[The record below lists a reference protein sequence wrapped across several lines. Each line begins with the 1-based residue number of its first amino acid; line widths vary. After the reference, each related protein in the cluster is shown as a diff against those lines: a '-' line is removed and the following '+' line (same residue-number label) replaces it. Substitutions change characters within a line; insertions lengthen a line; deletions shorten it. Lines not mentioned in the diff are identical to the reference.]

1 MIFLQQKHY
10 FKEHFMKKRF
20 LLSLSLAASLLCA
33 EDNGFFVSA
42 GYQIGEA
49 VQMVKNTGELKN
61 LNDKYEQLNQY
72 LNQVASLRQSIKN
85 ANNYE
90 LVKQSISNL
99 ISFANNNSQNKDLS
113 PIYSS
118 TQAVLTSILAFWTL
132 YAGNALTF
140 NVEGLTTSTSQ
151 NGQGFSN
158 VPLTAKCS
166 QPDSK
171 NCMPI
176 ATYQKMKNLAESLQK
191 AQGTL
196 CALNENGCN
205 TANQDQGATIS
216 SALNTAKEL
225 MDLISATNT
234 NMDWSKI
241 KINGLLVPS
250 EVRGDKNGS
259 TTKYE
264 GKITSN
270 NPVTSYALFQN
281 IYKMLPYLQESLKLS
296 EQNKSKSDGL
306 QGQVTGDNTNPNYD
320 KEIYNFAQNQQ
331 TILSNAKS
339 IFNLFNSIPKDQFE
353 YLQVGYLKIPP
364 LGTTPTKP
372 YRKNVNLNAE
382 IDSIQRNVSYY
393 GNRIDSALSV
403 AKDVYNLKSNQAQIV
418 AAYNGAKNL
427 SQEISQLP
435 HNQVNTKDIVT
446 LPYDK
451 NAPAAGQ
458 YNYQINQEQASNL
471 SQALA
476 AMSNN
481 PFKKVGMISSQNNNG
496 ALNGLGVQVGYKQ
509 FFGESKRWGLRYYGF
524 FDYNHGYIKSSFFNS
539 SSDIWTYGGGSDL
552 LVNFINDSVTRKN
565 NKLSVG
571 LFGGIQ
577 LAGTTWL
584 NSQYV
589 NLTALNNPYSAK
601 VNTSNF
607 QFLFNLGLRTNLATA
622 KKEDSE
628 HSAQHG
634 IELGIKIPTIN
645 TNYYSFLGAKL
656 EYRRLYSVYLN
667 YVFAY

>member
-1 MIFLQQKHY
+1 
-10 FKEHFMKKRF
+10 MKKTI
-20 LLSLSLAASLLCA
+20 LLSLSLASSLLHA
-33 EDNGFFVSA
+33 EDNGFFMSA

-49 VQMVKNTGELKN
+49 VQTVKNTGELKN

-72 LNQVASLRQSIKN
+72 LNQVASLKQSIQN
-85 ANNYE
+85 ANNIE
-90 LVKQSISNL
+90 LVNSSLNDLK
-99 ISFANNNSQNKDLS
+99 SFTNNNYNSTTQS
-113 PIYSS
+113 PIFNAV
-118 TQAVLTSILAFWTL
+118 QAVITSVLGFWSL
-132 YAGNALTF
+132 YAGNYFTF
-140 NVEGLTTSTSQ
+140 FVGNKNTRGPANVQGNPPFTTII
-151 NGQGFSN
+151 
-158 VPLTAKCS
+158 
-166 QPDSK
+166 K
-171 NCMPI
+171 NCSGLENCAMDQT
-176 ATYQKMKNLAESLQK
+176 TYDKMKKLAEDLQAAQTNPTTK
-191 AQGTL
+191 ANNL
-196 CALNENGCN
+196 CALSGCN
-205 TANQDQGATIS
+205 ATQGQNPS
-216 SALNTAKEL
+216 STVSNALNLAQQL
-225 MDLISATNT
+225 MDLIANT
-234 NMDWSKI
+234 KTAMMWKNI
-241 KINGLLVPS
+241 VINGVS
-250 EVRGDKNGS
+250 NASGA
-259 TTKYE
+259 
-264 GKITSN
+264 ITSTNYPTQYAVFN
-270 NPVTSYALFQN
+270 NIKAMIPILQQAVTLSQSNNN
-281 IYKMLPYLQESLKLS
+281 IAGNLQA
-296 EQNKSKSDGL
+296 QA
-306 QGQVTGDNTNPNYD
+306 TGSQTNPEFAKD
-320 KEIYNFAQNQQ
+320 IYNLAQNQKQ
-331 TILSNAKS
+331 VLSYAKD
-339 IFNLFNSIPKDQFE
+339 IFNLFNSIPAEQYK
-353 YLQVGYLKIPP
+353 YLEKAYLKIPN
-364 LGTTPTKP
+364 LGSTPTNP
-372 YRKNVNLNAE
+372 YRQVVNLNKEVQA
-382 IDSIQRNVSYY
+382 IQNNVSYY
-393 GNRIDSALSV
+393 GNRLDSALSV
-403 AKDVYNLKSNQAQIV
+403 AKDVYNLKSNQKEIV
-418 AAYNGAKNL
+418 AAYSGAKNL

-435 HNQVNTKDIVT
+435 YNQVNTKDIVT

-481 PFKKVGMISSQNNNG
+481 PFKKIGMISSQNNNG

-539 SSDIWTYGGGSDL
+539 SSDIWTYGAGSDL

>member
-1 MIFLQQKHY
+1 
-10 FKEHFMKKRF
+10 MKKTI
-20 LLSLSLAASLLCA
+20 LLSLSLASSLLHA

-61 LNDKYEQLNQY
+61 LNEKYEQLNQY
-72 LNQVASLRQSIKN
+72 LNQVASLKQSIQN
-85 ANNYE
+85 ANNIE
-90 LVKQSISNL
+90 LVNSSLNYLK
-99 ISFANNNSQNKDLS
+99 SFTNNNYNSTTQS
-113 PIYSS
+113 PIFNAV
-118 TQAVLTSILAFWTL
+118 QAVITSVLGFWSL
-132 YAGNALTF
+132 YAGNYFTF
-140 NVEGLTTSTSQ
+140 FVGSGNKPANVQGNPPFKTIIDNCSGIENCAMNQTTY
-151 NGQGFSN
+151 
-158 VPLTAKCS
+158 
-166 QPDSK
+166 D
-171 NCMPI
+171 
-176 ATYQKMKNLAESLQK
+176 KMKKLAEDLQAAQTNSTTK
-191 AQGTL
+191 ANNL
-196 CALNENGCN
+196 CALSGCATTNGQN
-205 TANQDQGATIS
+205 PNSTVSN
-216 SALNTAKEL
+216 ALNLAQQL
-225 MDLISATNT
+225 MDLIASTKTA
-234 NMDWSKI
+234 MMW
-241 KINGLLVPS
+241 
-250 EVRGDKNGS
+250 KNIVISGVS
-259 TTKYE
+259 NAS
-264 GKITSN
+264 GAITSTDYPTQYAVFN
-270 NPVTSYALFQN
+270 NIKAMIPILQQAVTLSQSNHTLSAS
-281 IYKMLPYLQESLKLS
+281 LQA
-296 EQNKSKSDGL
+296 QA
-306 QGQVTGDNTNPNYD
+306 TGSQTNPNFAKD
-320 KEIYNFAQNQQ
+320 IYALAQNQKQ
-331 TILSNAKS
+331 ILSNAS
-339 IFNLFNSIPKDQFE
+339 NIFNLFNSIPKDQLK
-353 YLQVGYLKIPP
+353 YLENAYLKIPNA
-364 LGTTPTKP
+364 GQTPTNP
-372 YRKNVNLNAE
+372 YRQVVNLNQE
-382 IDSIQRNVSYY
+382 VQTIKNNVSYY
-393 GNRIDSALSV
+393 GNRVDAALSV
-403 AKDVYNLKSNQAQIV
+403 AKDVYNLKSNQASIV
-418 AAYNGAKNL
+418 ATYNDAKTL
-427 SQEISQLP
+427 SEEISKLP

-458 YNYQINQEQASNL
+458 YNYQINPEQQSNL
-471 SQALA
+471 NQALA

-552 LVNFINDSVTRKN
+552 LVNIINDSITRKN

-589 NLTALNNPYSAK
+589 NLTAFNNPYSAK

-622 KKEDSE
+622 RKKDSE

-645 TNYYSFLGAKL
+645 TNYYSFLGTQL
-656 EYRRLYSVYLN
+656 QYRRLYSVYLN

>member
-1 MIFLQQKHY
+1 
-10 FKEHFMKKRF
+10 MKKRF
-20 LLSLSLAASLLCA
+20 LLSLSLVASLLYA
-33 EDNGFFVSA
+33 EDNGFFVSV

-49 VQMVKNTGELKN
+49 VQTVKNTGELKN

-72 LNQVASLRQSIKN
+72 LNQVASLKQSIQN
-85 ANNYE
+85 ANNIS
-90 LVKQSISNL
+90 LVNSSLNDLK
-99 ISFANNNSQNKDLS
+99 SFTENNYNSTTQS
-113 PIYSS
+113 PIFNAV
-118 TQAVLTSILAFWTL
+118 QAVITSVLGFWSL
-132 YAGNALTF
+132 YAGNYLTF
-140 NVEGLTTSTSQ
+140 FVGNKETRQPADVNGNPPFETVIRNCSGLENCAMDQTTY
-151 NGQGFSN
+151 
-158 VPLTAKCS
+158 
-166 QPDSK
+166 D
-171 NCMPI
+171 
-176 ATYQKMKNLAESLQK
+176 KMKKLAEDLQAAQQNSTTK
-191 AQGTL
+191 ANNL
-196 CALNENGCN
+196 CALSGCTITNGQN
-205 TANQDQGATIS
+205 STIS
-216 SALNTAKEL
+216 NALNLAQQL
-225 MDLISATNT
+225 MDLIANT
-234 NMDWSKI
+234 KTAMMWKNIVISGVSNMPGGI
-241 KINGLLVPS
+241 K
-250 EVRGDKNGS
+250 
-259 TTKYE
+259 TTDYPTHYAVFNNIKAM
-264 GKITSN
+264 IPILQQAVTLSQSN
-270 NPVTSYALFQN
+270 NTLSSKLQAQATGSQTNPEFAKDIYNLALNQKQVISYA
-281 IYKMLPYLQESLKLS
+281 K
-296 EQNKSKSDGL
+296 D
-306 QGQVTGDNTNPNYD
+306 
-320 KEIYNFAQNQQ
+320 
-331 TILSNAKS
+331 
-339 IFNLFNSIPKDQFE
+339 IFNLFNSIPKDQYK
-353 YLQVGYLKIPP
+353 YLEKAYLKIPN
-364 LGTTPTKP
+364 LGETPTNP
-372 YRKNVNLNAE
+372 YRQEVNLNKE
-382 IDSIQRNVSYY
+382 IQTIQNNVSYY
-393 GNRIDSALSV
+393 GNRLDSALSV
-403 AKDVYNLKSNQAQIV
+403 AKDVYNLKSNQKEIV

-435 HNQVNTKDIVT
+435 YNQVNTKDIVT
-446 LPYDK
+446 LSYDK
-451 NAPAAGQ
+451 NAPALGQ

-476 AMSNN
+476 TMSNN
-481 PFKKVGMISSQNNNG
+481 PFKNIGMISSQSNNG

>member
-1 MIFLQQKHY
+1 
-10 FKEHFMKKRF
+10 MKKRF

-72 LNQVASLRQSIKN
+72 LNQVASLKQSIQN
-85 ANNYE
+85 ANNIS
-90 LVKQSISNL
+90 LVNSSLNDLK
-99 ISFANNNSQNKDLS
+99 SFTENNYNSTTQS
-113 PIYSS
+113 PIFNAV
-118 TQAVLTSILAFWTL
+118 QAVITSVLGFWSL
-132 YAGNALTF
+132 YAGNYFTF
-140 NVEGLTTSTSQ
+140 FVGNKNTREPANVNGNPPFSTVIRNCSGIENCAMEQTTY
-151 NGQGFSN
+151 
-158 VPLTAKCS
+158 
-166 QPDSK
+166 D
-171 NCMPI
+171 
-176 ATYQKMKNLAESLQK
+176 KMKKLAEDLQAAQQNSTTK
-191 AQGTL
+191 ANNL
-196 CALNENGCN
+196 CALSGCA
-205 TANQDQGATIS
+205 TTQGQTPSSTIS
-216 SALNTAKEL
+216 NALNLAQQL
-225 MDLISATNT
+225 MDLIAKTKTAMMWKNIVISGVSNT
-234 NMDWSKI
+234 YGAI
-241 KINGLLVPS
+241 
-250 EVRGDKNGS
+250 GS
-259 TTKYE
+259 TNYPTHYAVFNNIKAM
-264 GKITSN
+264 IPILQQAVTLSQSN
-270 NPVTSYALFQN
+270 NTLSS
-281 IYKMLPYLQESLKLS
+281 KLQA
-296 EQNKSKSDGL
+296 QA
-306 QGQVTGDNTNPNYD
+306 TGSQTNPEFAKD
-320 KEIYNFAQNQQ
+320 IYNLAQNQKQ
-331 TILSNAKS
+331 VISYAKD
-339 IFNLFNSIPKDQFE
+339 IFNLFNSIPKDQYK
-353 YLQVGYLKIPP
+353 YLEKAYLKIPNS
-364 LGTTPTKP
+364 GQTPTNP
-372 YRKNVNLNAE
+372 YRQEVNLNKE
-382 IDSIQRNVSYY
+382 IQTIQNNVSYY

-403 AKDVYNLKSNQAQIV
+403 AKDVYNLKSNQKEIV

-435 HNQVNTKDIVT
+435 YNQVNTKDIVT

-458 YNYQINQEQASNL
+458 YNYQINQVQASNL

-481 PFKKVGMISSQNNNG
+481 PFKNIGMISSQNNNG

>member
-1 MIFLQQKHY
+1 MH
-10 FKEHFMKKRF
+10 
-20 LLSLSLAASLLCA
+20 A
-33 EDNGFFVSA
+33 EDNGFFVGA

-72 LNQVASLRQSIKN
+72 LNQVASLKQSIQN
-85 ANNYE
+85 ANNIS
-90 LVKQSISNL
+90 LVNSSLNDLK
-99 ISFANNNSQNKDLS
+99 SFTENNYNSTTQS
-113 PIYSS
+113 PIFNAV
-118 TQAVLTSILAFWTL
+118 QAVITSVLGFWSL
-132 YAGNALTF
+132 YAGNYLTF
-140 NVEGLTTSTSQ
+140 FVGNKNTKQAANVAGNPPFSTIVSNCSGIENCAMEQTTY
-151 NGQGFSN
+151 
-158 VPLTAKCS
+158 
-166 QPDSK
+166 D
-171 NCMPI
+171 
-176 ATYQKMKNLAESLQK
+176 KMKKLAENLQAAQQNSTTK
-191 AQGTL
+191 ANNL
-196 CALNENGCN
+196 CALSGCATTNGQN
-205 TANQDQGATIS
+205 PPSSTVS
-216 SALNTAKEL
+216 SALSLAQQL
-225 MDLISATNT
+225 MDLIANTKTAMMWKNIVISGVSNASGAIASTGYPTQYAVFNNIKAMIPLLQQAVTLSQSNHTLSSNLQAQATGSQT
-234 NMDWSKI
+234 NPEFAKDIYNLALNQKQVI
-241 KINGLLVPS
+241 
-250 EVRGDKNGS
+250 
-259 TTKYE
+259 
-264 GKITSN
+264 
-270 NPVTSYALFQN
+270 SYA
-281 IYKMLPYLQESLKLS
+281 K
-296 EQNKSKSDGL
+296 D
-306 QGQVTGDNTNPNYD
+306 
-320 KEIYNFAQNQQ
+320 
-331 TILSNAKS
+331 
-339 IFNLFNSIPKDQFE
+339 IFNLFNSIPKEQYK
-353 YLQVGYLKIPP
+353 YLEKAYLKIPNA
-364 LGTTPTKP
+364 GQTPTNP
-372 YRKNVNLNAE
+372 YRQEVNLNKE
-382 IDSIQRNVSYY
+382 VQTIQNNVSYY
-393 GNRIDSALSV
+393 GNRLDAALSV
-403 AKDVYNLKSNQAQIV
+403 AKDVYNLKSNQTEIV

-435 HNQVNTKDIVT
+435 YNQVNTKDIVT

-481 PFKKVGMISSQNNNG
+481 PFKKIGMISSQNNNG

-645 TNYYSFLGAKL
+645 TNYYSFLGTQL
-656 EYRRLYSVYLN
+656 QYRRLYSVYLN

>member
-1 MIFLQQKHY
+1 
-10 FKEHFMKKRF
+10 MKKRF
-20 LLSLSLAASLLCA
+20 LLSLSLSLAVSSLHA

-72 LNQVASLRQSIKN
+72 LNQVASLKQSIQN
-85 ANNYE
+85 ANNIS
-90 LVKQSISNL
+90 LVNSSLNDLK
-99 ISFANNNSQNKDLS
+99 SFTENNYNSTTQS
-113 PIYSS
+113 PIFNAV
-118 TQAVLTSILAFWTL
+118 QAVITSVLGFWSL
-132 YAGNALTF
+132 YAGNYLTF
-140 NVEGLTTSTSQ
+140 FVGN
-151 NGQGFSN
+151 
-158 VPLTAKCS
+158 K
-166 QPDSK
+166 DSK
-171 NCMPI
+171 QPASVPGNPPFETVTNNCSGIENCAMDQT
-176 ATYQKMKNLAESLQK
+176 TYDKMKKLAENLQAAQQNSTTK
-191 AQGTL
+191 ANNL
-196 CALNENGCN
+196 CALSGCA
-205 TANQDQGATIS
+205 TTQGQSPS
-216 SALNTAKEL
+216 STVNNALNLAQQL
-225 MDLISATNT
+225 MDLIANTRTAMMWNNIVISGVSNASGAIKSTNYPTHYAVFNNIKAMIPILQQAVTLSQSNHTLSSKLQAQATGSQT
-234 NMDWSKI
+234 NPEFAKDIYNLALNQKQVI
-241 KINGLLVPS
+241 
-250 EVRGDKNGS
+250 
-259 TTKYE
+259 
-264 GKITSN
+264 
-270 NPVTSYALFQN
+270 SYA
-281 IYKMLPYLQESLKLS
+281 K
-296 EQNKSKSDGL
+296 D
-306 QGQVTGDNTNPNYD
+306 
-320 KEIYNFAQNQQ
+320 
-331 TILSNAKS
+331 
-339 IFNLFNSIPKDQFE
+339 IFNLFNSIPADQYK
-353 YLQVGYLKIPP
+353 YLEKAYLKIPNA
-364 LGTTPTKP
+364 GQTPTNP
-372 YRKNVNLNAE
+372 YRQEVNLNKE
-382 IDSIQRNVSYY
+382 IQTIQSNVSYY
-393 GNRIDSALSV
+393 GNRLDSALSV
-403 AKDVYNLKSNQAQIV
+403 AKDVYNLKSNQTQIV
-418 AAYNGAKNL
+418 AAYNGAKTL
-427 SQEISQLP
+427 SEEISKLP
-435 HNQVNTKDIVT
+435 YNQVNTKDIVT

-481 PFKKVGMISSQNNNG
+481 PFKNIGMISSQSNNG

-552 LVNFINDSVTRKN
+552 LVNFINDSITRKN

>member
-1 MIFLQQKHY
+1 
-10 FKEHFMKKRF
+10 MKKRF
-20 LLSLSLAASLLCA
+20 LLSLSLAASLLFA

-49 VQMVKNTGELKN
+49 VQTVKNTGELKN
-61 LNDKYEQLNQY
+61 LNDKYEQLNSY
-72 LNQVASLRQSIKN
+72 LNQVASLKQSIQN
-85 ANNYE
+85 ANNIS
-90 LVKQSISNL
+90 LVNSSLNDLK
-99 ISFANNNSQNKDLS
+99 SFTENNYNSTTQS
-113 PIYSS
+113 PIFNAV
-118 TQAVLTSILAFWTL
+118 QAVITSVLGFWSL
-132 YAGNALTF
+132 YAGNYLTF
-140 NVEGLTTSTSQ
+140 FVGDNVSVAGNPPFKTIIENCSGIENCAMKQTTY
-151 NGQGFSN
+151 
-158 VPLTAKCS
+158 
-166 QPDSK
+166 D
-171 NCMPI
+171 
-176 ATYQKMKNLAESLQK
+176 KMKKLAEELQAAQQNSATK
-191 AQGTL
+191 ANNL
-196 CALNENGCN
+196 CALSGCATTNGQN
-205 TANQDQGATIS
+205 PPNSTVSN
-216 SALNTAKEL
+216 ALNLAQQL
-225 MDLISATNT
+225 MDLIANT
-234 NMDWSKI
+234 KTAMMW
-241 KINGLLVPS
+241 
-250 EVRGDKNGS
+250 KNIVISGVS
-259 TTKYE
+259 NAS
-264 GKITSN
+264 GAITSTNYPTHYAVFN
-270 NPVTSYALFQN
+270 NIKAMIPILQQAVTLSQSNNSLSSKLQAQATGSQTNPEFAKDIYNLALNQKQVISYA
-281 IYKMLPYLQESLKLS
+281 K
-296 EQNKSKSDGL
+296 D
-306 QGQVTGDNTNPNYD
+306 
-320 KEIYNFAQNQQ
+320 
-331 TILSNAKS
+331 
-339 IFNLFNSIPKDQFE
+339 IFNLFNSIPADQYK
-353 YLQVGYLKIPP
+353 YLEKAYLKIPN
-364 LGTTPTKP
+364 LGQTPTNP
-372 YRKNVNLNAE
+372 YRQEVNLNKE
-382 IDSIQRNVSYY
+382 VQTIQNNVSYY
-393 GNRIDSALSV
+393 GNRLDSALSV
-403 AKDVYNLKSNQAQIV
+403 AKDVYNLKSNQTQIV

-435 HNQVNTKDIVT
+435 YNQVNTKDIVT

-451 NAPAAGQ
+451 NAPVAGQ

-481 PFKKVGMISSQNNNG
+481 PFKKIGMISSQNNNG

>member
-1 MIFLQQKHY
+1 
-10 FKEHFMKKRF
+10 MKKRF

-72 LNQVASLRQSIKN
+72 LNQVASLKQSIQN
-85 ANNYE
+85 ANNIE
-90 LVKQSISNL
+90 LVNSSLNYLK
-99 ISFANNNSQNKDLS
+99 SFTENNYNSTTQS
-113 PIYSS
+113 PIFNAV
-118 TQAVLTSILAFWTL
+118 QAVITSVLGFWSL
-132 YAGNALTF
+132 YAGNYLTF
-140 NVEGLTTSTSQ
+140 FVGNKDTKQPASVQGNPPFKTITENCSGIENCAMEQTTY
-151 NGQGFSN
+151 
-158 VPLTAKCS
+158 
-166 QPDSK
+166 D
-171 NCMPI
+171 
-176 ATYQKMKNLAESLQK
+176 KMKKLAEDLQAAQQNSTTK
-191 AQGTL
+191 ANNL
-196 CALNENGCN
+196 CALYGC
-205 TANQDQGATIS
+205 TTTQGQNLPNSTVS
-216 SALNTAKEL
+216 NALNLAQQL
-225 MDLISATNT
+225 MDLIANT
-234 NMDWSKI
+234 KTAMMWKNI
-241 KINGLLVPS
+241 VINGVS
-250 EVRGDKNGS
+250 NASGA
-259 TTKYE
+259 
-264 GKITSN
+264 ITSTNYPTHYAVFN
-270 NPVTSYALFQN
+270 NIKAMIPILQQAVTLSQSNHSLSSN
-281 IYKMLPYLQESLKLS
+281 LQA
-296 EQNKSKSDGL
+296 QA
-306 QGQVTGDNTNPNYD
+306 TGSQTNPNFAKD
-320 KEIYNFAQNQQ
+320 IYNLALNQKQ
-331 TILSNAKS
+331 IISYAKD
-339 IFNLFNSIPKDQFE
+339 IFNLFNSIPADQYR
-353 YLQVGYLKIPP
+353 YLEKAYLKIPNA
-364 LGTTPTKP
+364 GQTPTNP
-372 YRKNVNLNAE
+372 YRQVVNLNQE
-382 IDSIQRNVSYY
+382 VQTIQNNVSYY
-393 GNRIDSALSV
+393 GNRLDSALSV
-403 AKDVYNLKSNQAQIV
+403 AKDVYNLKSNQKEIV
-418 AAYNGAKNL
+418 ATYSNAKNL

-435 HNQVNTKDIVT
+435 YNQVNTKDIVT
-446 LPYDK
+446 LSYDK

-481 PFKKVGMISSQNNNG
+481 PFKNIGMIASQNNNG

-622 KKEDSE
+622 KKEKDSE

>member
-1 MIFLQQKHY
+1 
-10 FKEHFMKKRF
+10 MKKRL

-61 LNDKYEQLNQY
+61 LNDKYEQLNSS
-72 LNQVASLRQSIKN
+72 LAQVAALRQSIEN
-85 ANNYE
+85 ANNIE
-90 LVKQSISNL
+90 LVNSSLNDLK
-99 ISFANNNSQNKDLS
+99 SFTENNYNSTTQS
-113 PIYSS
+113 PIFNAV
-118 TQAVLTSILAFWTL
+118 QAVITSVLGFWSL
-132 YAGNALTF
+132 YAGNYLTF
-140 NVEGLTTSTSQ
+140 FVVN
-151 NGQGFSN
+151 
-158 VPLTAKCS
+158 K
-166 QPDSK
+166 DSK
-171 NCMPI
+171 QPANVAGNPPFQTIIKNCSEIENCAMDQT
-176 ATYQKMKNLAESLQK
+176 TYDKMKKLAEDLQAAQQNSTTK
-191 AQGTL
+191 ANNL
-196 CALNENGCN
+196 CALSGC
-205 TANQDQGATIS
+205 ATTEGQPS
-216 SALNTAKEL
+216 STVSNALNLAQQL
-225 MDLISATNT
+225 MDLIADTKT
-234 NMDWSKI
+234 AMMW
-241 KINGLLVPS
+241 
-250 EVRGDKNGS
+250 KNIVITGVS
-259 TTKYE
+259 NAS
-264 GKITSN
+264 GGGITSTNYPTHYAVFN
-270 NPVTSYALFQN
+270 NIKAMIPILQQAVTLSQSNNTLSSS
-281 IYKMLPYLQESLKLS
+281 LQA
-296 EQNKSKSDGL
+296 QA
-306 QGQVTGDNTNPNYD
+306 TGSQTNPQFAKD
-320 KEIYNFAQNQQ
+320 IYNLAQNQKQ
-331 TILSNAKS
+331 VISYAQD
-339 IFNLFNSIPKDQFE
+339 IFNLFNSIPAEQYK
-353 YLQVGYLKIPP
+353 YLEKAYLKIPNA
-364 LGTTPTKP
+364 GQTPTNP
-372 YRKNVNLNAE
+372 YRQVVNLNQE
-382 IDSIQRNVSYY
+382 VQTIKNNVSYY
-393 GNRIDSALSV
+393 GNRVDSALSV
-403 AKDVYNLKSNQAQIV
+403 ARDVYNLKSNQTQIV

-435 HNQVNTKDIVT
+435 YNQVNTKDIVT

-481 PFKKVGMISSQNNNG
+481 PFKNIGMIASQNNNG

-584 NSQYV
+584 NSQYM

>member
-1 MIFLQQKHY
+1 
-10 FKEHFMKKRF
+10 MKKRF
-20 LLSLSLAASLLCA
+20 LLSLSLASSLLYA

-61 LNDKYEQLNQY
+61 LNDKYEQLNSS
-72 LNQVASLRQSIKN
+72 LAQVAALRQSIEN

-118 TQAVLTSILAFWTL
+118 AQAVLTSILAFWTL

-158 VPLTAKCS
+158 IPLTAKCS

-241 KINGLLVPS
+241 KIKGLLVPS

-259 TTKYE
+259 TIKYE

-270 NPVTSYALFQN
+270 NSVTSYALFQN

-418 AAYNGAKNL
+418 AAYSGAKSL
-427 SQEISQLP
+427 SEEISKLP
-435 HNQVNTKDIVT
+435 YNQVNTKDIVT
-446 LPYDK
+446 LSHDQ

-458 YNYQINQEQASNL
+458 YNYQINQEQRSNL
-471 SQALA
+471 NQALA

-481 PFKKVGMISSQNNNG
+481 PFKNIGMIASQNNNG

>member
-1 MIFLQQKHY
+1 MH
-10 FKEHFMKKRF
+10 
-20 LLSLSLAASLLCA
+20 A

-72 LNQVASLRQSIKN
+72 LNQVASLKRSIQN
-85 ANNYE
+85 ANNIS
-90 LVKQSISNL
+90 LVNSSLNDLK
-99 ISFANNNSQNKDLS
+99 SFTENNYNSTTQS
-113 PIYSS
+113 PIFNAV
-118 TQAVLTSILAFWTL
+118 QAVITSVLGFWSL
-132 YAGNALTF
+132 YAGNYLTF
-140 NVEGLTTSTSQ
+140 FVGNKDTKQPASVQGNPPFKTITENCSGIENCAMEQTT
-151 NGQGFSN
+151 
-158 VPLTAKCS
+158 
-166 QPDSK
+166 
-171 NCMPI
+171 
-176 ATYQKMKNLAESLQK
+176 YEKMKNLAENLQAAQQNSTTK
-191 AQGTL
+191 ANNL
-196 CALNENGCN
+196 CALSGCATTNGQN
-205 TANQDQGATIS
+205 PPNSTVSN
-216 SALNTAKEL
+216 ALNLAQQL
-225 MDLISATNT
+225 MDLIASTRTA
-234 NMDWSKI
+234 MMW
-241 KINGLLVPS
+241 
-250 EVRGDKNGS
+250 KNIVISGVS
-259 TTKYE
+259 NAS
-264 GKITSN
+264 GAITSTNYPTHYAVFN
-270 NPVTSYALFQN
+270 NIKAMIPILQQAVTLSQN
-281 IYKMLPYLQESLKLS
+281 NNTLSSKLQA
-296 EQNKSKSDGL
+296 QA
-306 QGQVTGDNTNPNYD
+306 TGSQTNPNFAKD
-320 KEIYNFAQNQQ
+320 IYNLAQNQKQ
-331 TILSNAKS
+331 IISYAKD
-339 IFNLFNSIPKDQFE
+339 IFNLFNSIPADQYK
-353 YLQVGYLKIPP
+353 YLEKAYLKIPNV
-364 LGTTPTKP
+364 GQTPTNP
-372 YRKNVNLNAE
+372 YRQEVNLNKE
-382 IDSIQRNVSYY
+382 IQTIQNNVSYY
-393 GNRIDSALSV
+393 GNRLDSALSV
-403 AKDVYNLKSNQAQIV
+403 AKDVYNLKSNQEQIV
-418 AAYNGAKNL
+418 TAYSGAKNL

-435 HNQVNTKDIVT
+435 YNQVNTKDIVT

-481 PFKKVGMISSQNNNG
+481 PFKKIGMISSQNNNG

-552 LVNFINDSVTRKN
+552 LVNFINDSITRKN

-589 NLTALNNPYSAK
+589 NLTALNNPYSTK

>member
-1 MIFLQQKHY
+1 MH
-10 FKEHFMKKRF
+10 
-20 LLSLSLAASLLCA
+20 A

-49 VQMVKNTGELKN
+49 VQTVKNTGELKN

-72 LNQVASLRQSIKN
+72 LNQVASLKQSIQN
-85 ANNYE
+85 ANNIE
-90 LVKQSISNL
+90 LVNSSLNDLK
-99 ISFANNNSQNKDLS
+99 SFTNNNYNSTTQS
-113 PIYSS
+113 PIFNAV
-118 TQAVLTSILAFWTL
+118 QAVITSVLGFWSL
-132 YAGNALTF
+132 YAGNYLTF
-140 NVEGLTTSTSQ
+140 FVGNKDTKQAANVNGNPPFKTIVNNCSGIENCAMEQTTY
-151 NGQGFSN
+151 
-158 VPLTAKCS
+158 
-166 QPDSK
+166 D
-171 NCMPI
+171 
-176 ATYQKMKNLAESLQK
+176 KMKKLAEELQAAQQNSTTK
-191 AQGTL
+191 ANNL
-196 CALNENGCN
+196 CALSGCATTNGQ
-205 TANQDQGATIS
+205 TPS
-216 SALNTAKEL
+216 STVSNALNLAQQL
-225 MDLISATNT
+225 MDLIANT
-234 NMDWSKI
+234 KTAMMW
-241 KINGLLVPS
+241 
-250 EVRGDKNGS
+250 KNIVISGVS
-259 TTKYE
+259 NTS
-264 GKITSN
+264 GAITSTNYPTQYAVFN
-270 NPVTSYALFQN
+270 NIKAMIPILQQAVTLSQSNNSLAGNLQAQATGSQTNPEFAKDIYNLALNQKQVISYAQ
-281 IYKMLPYLQESLKLS
+281 
-296 EQNKSKSDGL
+296 D
-306 QGQVTGDNTNPNYD
+306 
-320 KEIYNFAQNQQ
+320 
-331 TILSNAKS
+331 
-339 IFNLFNSIPKDQFE
+339 IFNLFNSIPAEQYK
-353 YLQVGYLKIPP
+353 YLEKAYLKIPNA
-364 LGTTPTKP
+364 GQTPTNP
-372 YRKNVNLNAE
+372 YRQVVNLNQE
-382 IDSIQRNVSYY
+382 VQTIKNNVSYY

-403 AKDVYNLKSNQAQIV
+403 ARDVYNLKSNQKEIV

-427 SQEISQLP
+427 SQEISKLP
-435 HNQVNTKDIVT
+435 YNQVNTKDIVT
-446 LPYDK
+446 LSHDQ

-458 YNYQINQEQASNL
+458 YNYQINPEQASNL

-481 PFKKVGMISSQNNNG
+481 PFKNIGMIASQNNNG

-634 IELGIKIPTIN
+634 MELGVKIPTIN
-645 TNYYSFLGAKL
+645 TNYYSFLDTKL

>member
-1 MIFLQQKHY
+1 
-10 FKEHFMKKRF
+10 MKKRF

-72 LNQVASLRQSIKN
+72 LNQVASLKQSIQN
-85 ANNYE
+85 ANNIE
-90 LVKQSISNL
+90 LVNSSLNDLK
-99 ISFANNNSQNKDLS
+99 SFTNNNYNSTTQS
-113 PIYSS
+113 PIFNAV
-118 TQAVLTSILAFWTL
+118 QAVITSVLGFWSL
-132 YAGNALTF
+132 YAGNYFTF
-140 NVEGLTTSTSQ
+140 FVVNKDAKKPADV
-151 NGQGFSN
+151 NGNPPFQ
-158 VPLTAKCS
+158 TII
-166 QPDSK
+166 K
-171 NCMPI
+171 NCSGIENCAMDQT
-176 ATYQKMKNLAESLQK
+176 TYDEMKKLAESLQA
-191 AQGTL
+191 AQQNATTKGNNL
-196 CALNENGCN
+196 CALSGC
-205 TANQDQGATIS
+205 AATDS
-216 SALNTAKEL
+216 TSNPPNSTVSNALNLAQQL
-225 MDLISATNT
+225 MDLIANT
-234 NMDWSKI
+234 KTAMMWKNIVISGVSNAPGAIESTGYPTQYAVFNNI
-241 KINGLLVPS
+241 KAMIPILQQAVTLS
-250 EVRGDKNGS
+250 Q
-259 TTKYE
+259 
-264 GKITSN
+264 N
-270 NPVTSYALFQN
+270 NN
-281 IYKMLPYLQESLKLS
+281 SLS
-296 EQNKSKSDGL
+296 SGL
-306 QGQVTGDNTNPNYD
+306 QAQATGSQTNPEFAKD
-320 KEIYNFAQNQQ
+320 IYNLAQNQKQ
-331 TILSNAKS
+331 VISYAQD
-339 IFNLFNSIPKDQFE
+339 IFNLFNSIPAEQYK
-353 YLQVGYLKIPP
+353 YLEKAYLKVAN
-364 LGTTPTKP
+364 GGSTPTNP
-372 YRKNVNLNAE
+372 YRQVVNLNQE
-382 IDSIQRNVSYY
+382 VQTIKNNVSYY

-403 AKDVYNLKSNQAQIV
+403 AKDVYNLKSNEAQIV
-418 AAYNGAKNL
+418 TAYSGAKNL
-427 SQEISQLP
+427 SEEISQLP
-435 HNQVNTKDIVT
+435 HNQVNTKDIIT

-458 YNYQINQEQASNL
+458 YNYQINQVQASNL

-476 AMSNN
+476 TMSNN

-552 LVNFINDSVTRKN
+552 LVNIINDSITRKN

-589 NLTALNNPYSAK
+589 NLTAFNNPYSAK

-622 KKEDSE
+622 KKKDSE

-645 TNYYSFLGAKL
+645 TNYYSFLGTKL